1 MAVAVVKEYQ
11 HNSTVKGFDVYKEIW
26 NPVRREVLDTGME
39 PENPTNKYAVCV
51 ENNGNIVGHLTKGN
65 NSRFSKT
72 IFFFLRADE
81 YRSCNLKIRKSKAIN
96 CEEVMELDCILE
108 FTLQKQF
115 IDILDENLNEKV
127 RNFQKIK

>member
-1 MAVAVVKEYQ
+1 M
-11 HNSTVKGFDVYKEIW
+11 
-26 NPVRREVLDTGME
+26 
-39 PENPTNKYAVCV
+39 
-51 ENNGNIVGHLTKGN
+51 GHLTKGN